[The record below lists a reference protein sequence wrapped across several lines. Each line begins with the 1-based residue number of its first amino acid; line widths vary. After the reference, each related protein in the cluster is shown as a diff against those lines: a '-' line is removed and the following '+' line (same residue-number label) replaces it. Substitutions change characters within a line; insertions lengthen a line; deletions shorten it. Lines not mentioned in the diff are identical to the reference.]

1 MEMMIVVLNKSIDM
15 FKEIKK
21 EIDDVLKCLLKDI
34 IKAVENK
41 GGFINTQNNE
51 DSFDTMY
58 AYISYYLWSAP
69 NDIEEVKIIAMRVK
83 DNHLELA
90 TCAVNTS
97 VTETLTEEDFS
108 DDDWYTCGLPGD
120 QIFFAQTVLSIAES
134 IDQYLS
140 N

>member
-1 MEMMIVVLNKSIDM
+1 M
-15 FKEIKK
+15 FEEIKK

-69 NDIEEVKIIAMRVK
+69 HEIEEVKIIAMRVK
-83 DNHLELA
+83 DGHLELA
-90 TCAVNTS
+90 TCALNTS
-97 VTETLTEEDFS
+97 VTEILTEEDFG
-108 DDDWYTCGLPGD
+108 DDDWYTCGLPID
-120 QIFFAQTVLSIAES
+120 QIFFAQTILSIAES
-134 IDQYLS
+134 IDQYL
-140 N
+140 NN

>member
-1 MEMMIVVLNKSIDM
+1 METMTVEQNKLPM
-15 FKEIKK
+15 FLEIKR
-21 EIDDVLKCLLKDI
+21 EIDDVLRCLLEDI

-69 NDIEEVKIIAMRVK
+69 HEIEEVKIIAMRVK
-83 DNHLELA
+83 DGHLELA
-90 TCAVNTS
+90 TCALNTG
-97 VTETLTEEDFS
+97 VTEILTEEDFG

-120 QIFFAQTVLSIAES
+120 QVFFAQTILSIAES
-134 IDQYLS
+134 IDQYL
-140 N
+140 NN

>member
-1 MEMMIVVLNKSIDM
+1 MEMMTVEQNKLPM
-15 FKEIKK
+15 FLEIKR
-21 EIDDVLKCLLKDI
+21 EIDDVLRCLLGDI

-69 NDIEEVKIIAMRVK
+69 HEIEEVKIIAMRVK
-83 DNHLELA
+83 DGHLELA
-90 TCAVNTS
+90 TCALNTG
-97 VTETLTEEDFS
+97 VTEILTEEDFS

-120 QIFFAQTVLSIAES
+120 QIFFAYTILSIAES
-134 IDQYLS
+134 IDQYL
-140 N
+140 NN

>member
-1 MEMMIVVLNKSIDM
+1 METMIAEQNKLPM
-15 FKEIKK
+15 FLEIKR

-69 NDIEEVKIIAMRVK
+69 YEIEEVKIIAMRVK
-83 DNHLELA
+83 DGHLELA

-97 VTETLTEEDFS
+97 VTEILAEEDFS

-120 QIFFAQTVLSIAES
+120 QIFFAQTILSIAES
-134 IDQYLS
+134 IDQYL
-140 N
+140 NN

>member
-1 MEMMIVVLNKSIDM
+1 METTTVEQNKLPI
-15 FKEIKK
+15 FLEIKR

-34 IKAVENK
+34 IKAIENK

-69 NDIEEVKIIAMRVK
+69 HEIEEVKIIAMRVK
-83 DNHLELA
+83 DGHLELA
-90 TCAVNTS
+90 TCALNTS
-97 VTETLTEEDFS
+97 VTEILTEEDF

-120 QIFFAQTVLSIAES
+120 QIFFAQTILSIAES
-134 IDQYLS
+134 IDQYL
-140 N
+140 NN

>member
-1 MEMMIVVLNKSIDM
+1 M
-15 FKEIKK
+15 FEEIKK

-58 AYISYYLWSAP
+58 AYTYYLLSAP

>member
-1 MEMMIVVLNKSIDM
+1 METMTVEQNKLPM
-15 FKEIKK
+15 FLEIKR
-21 EIDDVLKCLLKDI
+21 EIDDVLRCLLEDI

-69 NDIEEVKIIAMRVK
+69 HEIEEVKIIAMRVK
-83 DNHLELA
+83 DGHLELA
-90 TCAVNTS
+90 TCALNTG
-97 VTETLTEEDFS
+97 VTEILTEEDFS

-120 QIFFAQTVLSIAES
+120 QIFFAYTILSIAES
-134 IDQYLS
+134 IDQYL
-140 N
+140 NN

>member
-1 MEMMIVVLNKSIDM
+1 METMTVEQNKLPM
-15 FKEIKK
+15 FLEIKR
-21 EIDDVLKCLLKDI
+21 EIDDVLRCLLEDI

-69 NDIEEVKIIAMRVK
+69 HEIEEVKIIAMRVK
-83 DNHLELA
+83 DGHLELA
-90 TCAVNTS
+90 TCALNTG
-97 VTETLTEEDFS
+97 VTEILTEEDFG

-120 QIFFAQTVLSIAES
+120 QIFFAQTILSIAES
-134 IDQYLS
+134 IDQYL
-140 N
+140 NN

>member
-1 MEMMIVVLNKSIDM
+1 MTVEQNKLPM
-15 FKEIKK
+15 FLEIKR
-21 EIDDVLKCLLKDI
+21 EIDDVLRCLLEDI

-69 NDIEEVKIIAMRVK
+69 HEIEEVKIIAMRVK
-83 DNHLELA
+83 DGHLELA
-90 TCAVNTS
+90 TCALNTG
-97 VTETLTEEDFS
+97 VTEILTEEDFG

-120 QIFFAQTVLSIAES
+120 QIFFAQTILSIAES
-134 IDQYLS
+134 IDQYL
-140 N
+140 NN

>member
-58 AYISYYLWSAP
+58 AYTYYLLSTP

>member
-15 FKEIKK
+15 FEEIKK

-34 IKAVENK
+34 VKAVENK

-69 NDIEEVKIIAMRVK
+69 HEIEEVKIIAMRVK
-83 DNHLELA
+83 DGHLELA
-90 TCAVNTS
+90 TCAH
-97 VTETLTEEDFS
+97 FS
-108 DDDWYTCGLPGD
+108 
-120 QIFFAQTVLSIAES
+120 
-134 IDQYLS
+134 
-140 N
+140 